1 MMHKLASAL
10 LAWVL
15 LTIRAQASINPSL
28 DEPFQKSF
36 SYLSHAPC
44 VSLFYIYGRIG
55 CGTIDRAVQTGRLAY
70 YSLNDWSAP
79 TENYVVVLEE
89 TSLSKD
95 IIEELVTNNK
105 DGLLQGLLVLN
116 STAKDATIYSPAAR
130 NPLGK
135 RTPSQNLNYG
145 NSAYQ
150 WNSYGDGL
158 SETAFYGLPM
168 AYVTEAD
175 VSDTLRTASQNPSDD
190 FAVVADFNFYMGP
203 DEMTS
208 EKCLSWVDQGDNVWR
223 PKCLPLGGTSV
234 WATAGTLSKQRRR
247 MESKAKEVVMVATN
261 LDSSSLFHDATPG
274 INTAASNIL
283 TLLMAAKLV
292 GGVSTST
299 LAGLS
304 KKIAFGFFQGEAF
317 GFLGSRAFLKDVAG
331 FECAA
336 DMTVPAVWKM
346 RNISRSEQ
354 ACLSPLRPSLEF
366 LKLGTIAGMITVD
379 QVGVLVNAKQL
390 YVHQDATNFSEF
402 ISNVLNASSTN
413 DYSASGVTIQADDDH
428 FSSNDVTLPPTP
440 LTSLLSI
447 TNGKTGGAV
456 LTGYGETFSG
466 YYHSHRDTTWDQTI
480 DMNAIA
486 TAATLLAR
494 AAVAAAYDSGSL
506 DSQSAAAYAL
516 KMVPELSSGDETLTG
531 LQNCLFYDGNCEL
544 LRNYVK
550 AEQAN
555 DKLRTG
561 LDLGVGVALGSP
573 PNYYV
578 SVYDV
583 NNGQPFV
590 QVDSAWYGA
599 YTGSNYG
606 KKETDT
612 FAIRPTMLEM
622 SIRGMLNDFLGRT
635 SVALTNCKSTSDC
648 SKVDYCI
655 ESAAVCTG
663 GKICVCS
670 QAHYHIALDEALFAS
685 PNNSTGLF
693 LINATEAGV
702 SAMYT
707 EPNWSNDVG
716 IRVYRDTEDR
726 AGIATLLAGLSLA
739 GVCMLSTMMIRNTMV
754 KEKLY

>member
-1 MMHKLASAL
+1 MRKVAYSL
-10 LAWVL
+10 LTWVL
-15 LTIRAQASINPSL
+15 LTSHTQATGNPSL

-44 VSLFYIYGRIG
+44 VSLFYRGGQIG

-79 TENYVVVLEE
+79 TEKYVVVLEE
-89 TSLSKD
+89 TLLSKE
-95 IIEELVTNNK
+95 IIEELVANNK
-105 DGLLQGLLVLN
+105 NGLLQGLLVLN
-116 STAKDATIYSPAAR
+116 STLDATIYSPAAR
-130 NPLGK
+130 DPLGK

-158 SETAFYGLPM
+158 SESSLHRLPM
-168 AYVTEAD
+168 AYVTEAA

-190 FAVVADFNFYMGP
+190 FAVVADFNYYMGP

-223 PKCLPLGGTSV
+223 PKCLPLGGTSI
-234 WATAGTLSKQRRR
+234 WATAGTLSNLRRR
-247 MESKAKEVVMVATN
+247 METTTKEVIMVATN

-292 GGVSTST
+292 GGVDTKT
-299 LAGLS
+299 LAVLT

-336 DMTVPAVWKM
+336 DMTVPAVWKT
-346 RNISRSEQ
+346 RNTSTWPEQ

-366 LKLGTIAGMITVD
+366 QKLGTIAGMITVD
-379 QVGVLVNAKQL
+379 QVGVLANAKQL
-390 YVHQDATNFSEF
+390 YVHRNVSDFGTF
-402 ISNVLNASSTN
+402 ISEVLEASSSN
-413 DYSASGVTIQADDDH
+413 DYSVSVVQVQADDDH
-428 FSSNDVTLPPTP
+428 FSNNDVTLPPTP

-447 TNGKTGGAV
+447 TKGITGGAV
-456 LTGYGETFSG
+456 LTGYEQTFSG

-480 DMNAIA
+480 DMDAIA
-486 TAATLLAR
+486 TAATVLAR
-494 AAVAAAYDSGSL
+494 AAVAAAYDSGNF
-506 DSQSAAAYAL
+506 DSESAAAYAL
-516 KMVPELSSGDETLTG
+516 TVIPELSSGDETLTS

-544 LRNYVK
+544 LRRYAK

-561 LDLGVGVALGSP
+561 LDLGVGVSLGSP

-590 QVDSAWYGA
+590 QVGDAWYGA

-622 SIRGMLNDFLGRT
+622 SIKGMLNDFLGRT
-635 SVALTNCKSTSDC
+635 SVALTNCKSSSDC

-655 ESAAVCTG
+655 ESTAVCTG
-663 GKICVCS
+663 GKICVCT
-670 QAHYHIALDEALFAS
+670 QAHYHIALDEGLVAS

-693 LINATEAGV
+693 LVNETETL

-707 EPNWSNDVG
+707 EPNWASDVG
-716 IRVYRDTEDR
+716 VRVYRDAEDR
-726 AGIATLLAGLSLA
+726 AGIATLLAGLALA